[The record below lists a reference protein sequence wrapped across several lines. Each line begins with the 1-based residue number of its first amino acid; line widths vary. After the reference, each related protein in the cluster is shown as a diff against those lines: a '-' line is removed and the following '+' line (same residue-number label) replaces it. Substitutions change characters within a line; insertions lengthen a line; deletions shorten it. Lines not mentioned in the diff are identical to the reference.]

1 MDEGGARALAPG
13 VRGECVLS
21 EGREVTVQ
29 GGTLNLLAEYL
40 HSEKLVI
47 CFKQIASI
55 LPTVSE
61 SCNLKSAPWVVC
73 GRFQI
78 SAKKLYSEICT
89 LPAKLCS
96 LRQVSV
102 SAKRLYSEICTLP
115 GGLCSL
121 RQRAVSGE
129 WPKSEIESLHSA
141 ICNLWTC

>member
-1 MDEGGARALAPG
+1 MIEPAAAHKSQDTR
-13 VRGECVLS
+13 
-21 EGREVTVQ
+21 REVTVQ

-96 LRQVSV
+96 LRQVSDFR
-102 SAKRLYSEICTLP
+102 KK
-115 GGLCSL
+115 
-121 RQRAVSGE
+121 AV
-129 WPKSEIESLHSA
+129 L
-141 ICNLWTC
+141 